1 MDDHR
6 VGVARRKL
14 TTQTTTVKQHQMK
27 TVLQTNK
34 KHWKKSPQYVSTDHS
49 AQFLSGGRNR

>member
-1 MDDHR
+1 
-6 VGVARRKL
+6 
-14 TTQTTTVKQHQMK
+14 MK